1 MGTIFGGREMT
12 SEFPGL
18 PSLLTPAKQN
28 TLGRIRKRAASPIGE
43 SRKAGLVP
51 RLCPQHWA
59 QH

>member
-51 RLCPQHWA
+51 RLCPQH
-59 QH
+59 